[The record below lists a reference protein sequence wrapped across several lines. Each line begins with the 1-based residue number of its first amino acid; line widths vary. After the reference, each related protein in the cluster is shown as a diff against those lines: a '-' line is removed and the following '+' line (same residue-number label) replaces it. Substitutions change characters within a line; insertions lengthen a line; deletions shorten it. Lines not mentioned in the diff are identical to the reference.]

1 MTCFLRVEVSRVNR
15 RFAFVTWLLLAAS
28 ASAQPAATPPQRIR
42 NHFDSD
48 AHLGPPSFFDFV
60 VLGAPGAAEWKVVA
74 GRNPFS
80 SPNQAMQVVPERP
93 ADSIAA
99 AVRRNAVFRDGTWS
113 VAILQAPGR
122 GGLLFRMADEKN
134 FCVLLV
140 NLVTGDARLIEYEK
154 GKPVELASSHA
165 AVDNP
170 WGLLS
175 ITARGPKITATWD
188 GKTLLEAT
196 ASHPVAGSAGL
207 ATAGPGI
214 VAFDEFIL
222 DPSL

>member
-1 MTCFLRVEVSRVNR
+1 VNR

-28 ASAQPAATPPQRIR
+28 ASAQPAVTPPGRIR

-60 VLGAPGAAEWKVVA
+60 VLGAPGVAEWKVVA
-74 GRNPFS
+74 GRNPYS
-80 SPNQAMQVVPERP
+80 SPNQTMQVVEERP

-99 AVRRNAVFRDGTWS
+99 AVRRNVVFRDGTWS
-113 VAILQAPGR
+113 VAILKGPGR
-122 GGLLFRMADEKN
+122 GGIVFRMADEKN
-134 FCVLLV
+134 FCALLV
-140 NLVTGDARLIEYEK
+140 NLVTGDTQLIAYEK
-154 GKPVELASSHA
+154 GKPQVLASVHA
-165 AVDNP
+165 EVVNP

-175 ITARGPKITATWD
+175 IVARGPKVTATWD

-196 ASHPVAGSAGL
+196 TSNPVAGRAGI

-222 DPSL
+222 DPAESR

>member
-1 MTCFLRVEVSRVNR
+1 VNR
-15 RFAFVTWLLLAAS
+15 IFAFVTWLLLAVS
-28 ASAQPAATPPQRIR
+28 ASAQPAVTPPQRIR

-60 VLGAPGAAEWKVVA
+60 VLGAPGVAQWKVVA
-74 GRNPFS
+74 GRNPYS
-80 SPNQAMQVVPERP
+80 SPNQAMQVIEERP

-99 AVRRNAVFRDGTWS
+99 AVRRNAVFRDGIWS
-113 VAILQAPGR
+113 VAILQGPGR
-122 GGLLFRMADEKN
+122 GGIVFRMADEKN
-134 FCVLLV
+134 FCALLV
-140 NLVTGDARLIEYEK
+140 NLVTGDARLIEYQK

-175 ITARGPKITATWD
+175 ITARGQKISAAWD

-196 ASHPVAGSAGL
+196 ASDPVAGRAGI

-222 DPSL
+222 DPAGDR